1 MAVAYDKNTDY
12 QALIN
17 KSVSA
22 GDFGSAAQYEKQ
34 RNAKIVGEGL
44 NTATTNNYTG
54 YLPSTDYINAMYDNQ
69 KKSTLAGLEEA
80 YNKNVAAVG
89 QTYDAQKRE
98 VTGNADV
105 QRKNMNELFAAN
117 GLNTG
122 AVGQA
127 NLALGNQRTA
137 NLGNLSAAQAAKTAD
152 LKTTYQSE
160 VQKAIAESDFDRA
173 NALYGEY
180 QNEQE
185 RRRQAAEKEK
195 ATAQN
200 QVDALLKMGVKPSDA
215 LVSQSGYSPDYV
227 NQYYNAYL
235 AQLNAVG
242 GGGSGGSRRSSGG
255 DGDSDDSNTD
265 DTPISKTGSD
275 AFYQQYVNNASAVN
289 ASKNMDKDTKTAYV
303 NALSSQGLISKNT
316 ANKIVNSDTK
326 KNSLVSGLSY
336 GKYR

>member
-1 MAVAYDKNTDY
+1 MAVSYDKNTDY

-17 KSVSA
+17 KSVGA

-54 YLPSTDYINAMYDNQ
+54 YLPSTDYINTMYDNQ

-215 LVSQSGYSPDYV
+215 LVAASGYSPDYV

-235 AQLNAVG
+235 AQLQSTASG
-242 GGGSGGSRRSSGG
+242 GSGGGGGRRSGGGSGNGGTVDTTSEVTAPATVASTRRSTNRDSRTAA
-255 DGDSDDSNTD
+255 DGMT
-265 DTPISKTGSD
+265 I
-275 AFYQQYVNNASAVN
+275 QQVVNNMNGMTA
-289 ASKNMDKDTKTAYV
+289 DKKSEYIKTLL
-303 NALSSQGLISKNT
+303 NNNKITSSQAT
-316 ANKIVNSDTK
+316 AAWNYT
-326 KNSLVSGLSY
+326 
-336 GKYR
+336 R